1 MNLSFDKLTTRG
13 MRLVSAAMVVT
24 TIVFFVATVMVYNST
39 DSQRSMLAKKI
50 HNSGWIVY
58 QAQLEFLKATSR
70 LRLAAVSPSAD
81 EFDALKLRLEL
92 LRSRL
97 PVLYESDEADLLPG
111 LTGYKPEL
119 QIFEQRLDGMI
130 DALSHPD
137 LFEVSGTDVFHEW
150 DIELQ
155 PLGRLLQRVLLS
167 SVSYNEATA
176 QIEAQLD
183 ANPARIPLLLLFAS
197 GTILV
202 LILLAMERRVEMRL
216 TEVMQ
221 GQAALQS
228 MESSL
233 LAVIQA
239 TPACVIVFDPASEQV
254 RLINP
259 AALAVVD
266 APLSD
271 PDWKR
276 LTRAAREVA
285 VDTNGN
291 PWGGITMTFSRRQG
305 DVVSLRG
312 SLCEVLWHG
321 TPQALLVVADT
332 SRIRHAELQ
341 VMQAAKLATL
351 GEMATAIAH
360 ELNQPL
366 AVIKMATANA
376 ARLLQSGAGHE
387 LVQAK
392 LERIQGQVDR
402 AKRITDQV
410 RRYARMPTDHSTSF
424 SIRAALE
431 LAAGF
436 VAEQY
441 RAAGIQLLL
450 RFNVSPDVMVV
461 GEQIM
466 FEQLI
471 VNLLVNARDAC
482 ESHALAP
489 GGAPPRV
496 LVHCRVEDDHV
507 IIEVDD
513 NAGGIAP
520 DILPHLFEAFTTTKP
535 ADKGTGLGLS
545 LSRTVVRDMG
555 GTISAANLA
564 EGARFTVDI
573 PRLPAP
579 VSAMAE

>member
-1 MNLSFDKLTTRG
+1 MNLSFHKLTSRG
-13 MRLVSAAMVVT
+13 MHVVTAVMVVT

-39 DSQRSMLAKKI
+39 DNQRSMLAKKI

-70 LRLAAVSPSAD
+70 LRLTAVSPGPG

-111 LTGYKPEL
+111 LADYKREL
-119 QIFEQRLDGMI
+119 QVFEQRLDGMI
-130 DALSHPD
+130 DALAQPN
-137 LFEVSGTDVFHEW
+137 LFDVSGTEVFHEW
-150 DIELQ
+150 DIELE

-176 QIEAQLD
+176 QIEALLD

-197 GTILV
+197 GGILV
-202 LILLAMERRVEMRL
+202 LILLAMERRVQMRL
-216 TEVMQ
+216 AEVMA
-221 GQAALQS
+221 GQATLQS
-228 MESSL
+228 MEASL

-239 TPACVIVFDPASEQV
+239 TPACVIVFDPKSEQV
-254 RLINP
+254 RFVNP
-259 AALAVVD
+259 TALAVVD
-266 APLSD
+266 APLND

-276 LTRAAREVA
+276 LTRTARDVA

-321 TPQALLVVADT
+321 IPQALLVVADT

-376 ARLLQSGAGHE
+376 ARLVQSGAGQAV
-387 LVQAK
+387 VQAK

-410 RRYARMPTDHSTSF
+410 RRYARMPTDHSTGF

-441 RAAGIQLLL
+441 RAAGIHLLL
-450 RFNVSPDVMVV
+450 RFNVSPDVTVM
-461 GEQIM
+461 GEQTM

-482 ESHALAP
+482 ESRPSAP
-489 GGAPPRV
+489 LGHPPRV
-496 LVHCRVEDDHV
+496 IVHCRAEDDRV

-555 GTISAANLA
+555 GTISAANIA
-564 EGARFTVDI
+564 DGARFTVDL
-573 PRLPAP
+573 PRLVVPAP
-579 VSAMAE
+579 EMAE